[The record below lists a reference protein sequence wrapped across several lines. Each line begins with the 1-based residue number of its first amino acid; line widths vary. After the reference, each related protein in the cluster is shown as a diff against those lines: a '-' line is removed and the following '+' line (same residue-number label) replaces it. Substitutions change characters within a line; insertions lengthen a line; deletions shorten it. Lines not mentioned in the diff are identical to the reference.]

1 MALPH
6 IDALKTRL
14 MGALAVGNGEL
25 AAFLR
30 DSHPADLAELAEH
43 LGEPERLALVKVLSD
58 EQAAQ
63 MLGELDPEIAETIL
77 KAVGIEKAG
86 DILEAMATDDAA
98 DILAELEPAH
108 QGELLR
114 ELPQEEASE
123 VRDLLAYDPETAG
136 GRMTTDYVTVQAGCT
151 AGAVIEQLR
160 REAPDAE
167 SVYYLYV
174 TEPDE
179 RLVGVLSLR
188 ELIVADPAT
197 PVRQLMRPA
206 VKSLPPEASEA
217 EVAQMVAKYNLMAV
231 PIVDRCGR
239 LLGMVTHDDVL
250 DMVEKIRAE
259 EILRVVGSDAEAF
272 ERKEPTQIA
281 KARIPWLLGTLCI
294 ELIAGTVIHRFD
306 QTLSQMILLTSFMPI
321 ISALSGNVGLQSATI
336 VVRGLGTGLY
346 APKKWTTP
354 LLRELKV
361 DVLMGI
367 VLGLVLSVV
376 GAVWSKHIGFGLVV
390 GISLMASM
398 LTAGFMGTVIPLLS
412 KRFGFD
418 PAVTA
423 GPFETAFQDVI
434 GFAVFLGLASALMP
448 LLV

>member
-1 MALPH
+1 MALQN
-6 IDALKTRL
+6 IDDLKARL
-14 MGALAVGNGEL
+14 MGALAHGNGEL

-43 LGEPERLALVKVLSD
+43 LGDAERLALVKVLSD

-63 MLGELDPEIAETIL
+63 MLGELDPETAEAIL

-136 GRMTTDYVTVQAGCT
+136 GRMTTDYVTVQADCT
-151 AGAVIEQLR
+151 TGAVIDQLR

-197 PVRQLMRPA
+197 PVRQIMRPA

-217 EVAQMVAKYNLMAV
+217 EVAQMVAKYNLLAV
-231 PIVDRCGR
+231 PIVDREGR

-250 DMVEKIRAE
+250 DMVEKIRQE
-259 EILRVVGSDAEAF
+259 EILRVVGSDAEALDK
-272 ERKEPTQIA
+272 KEPLQIA
-281 KARIPWLLGTLCI
+281 KARLPWLMGTLLI
-294 ELIAGTVIHRFD
+294 ELIAGTVVHRFD
-306 QTLSQMILLTSFMPI
+306 QALAQMILLASFMPI
-321 ISALSGNVGLQSATI
+321 ISAISGNVGLQSATI
-336 VVRGLGTGLY
+336 VVRGLGTGHY
-346 APKKWTTP
+346 SPKQWVAP

-367 VLGLVLSVV
+367 ALGVVLAVV
-376 GAVWSKHIGFGLVV
+376 GAVWSKHVGFGLVV

>member
-1 MALPH
+1 MVLQH
-6 IDALKTRL
+6 VLDLKSRL
-14 MGALAVGNGEL
+14 LSALAHGNGEL
-25 AAFLR
+25 SAFLAQT
-30 DSHPADLAELAEH
+30 HPADLAELAEQ
-43 LGEPERLALVKVLSD
+43 LDDQERLALIKVLSD
-58 EQAAQ
+58 EQAAE
-63 MLGELDPEIAETIL
+63 MLGELEPETAEAIL
-77 KAVGIEKAG
+77 KAVGVQKAG
-86 DILEAMATDDAA
+86 DIIGAMATDDAA
-98 DILAELEPAH
+98 DLLAELEPAH

-114 ELPQEEASE
+114 ELPQAEATE

-136 GRMTTDYVTVQAGCT
+136 GRMTTEYVTVRADDT

-174 TEPDE
+174 TEADE

-188 ELIVADPAT
+188 ELIVADPGT
-197 PVRQLMRPA
+197 PVRQIMRPS
-206 VKSLPPEASEA
+206 VKALPPEATEA
-217 EVAQMVAKYNLMAV
+217 EVAQVVAKYNLLAV
-231 PIVDRCGR
+231 PVVDGEGR

-259 EILRVVGSDAEAF
+259 EILRVVGSDAEAL
-272 ERKEPTQIA
+272 EKKEPFQIA
-281 KARIPWLLGTLCI
+281 KARIPWLLGTLLI

-306 QTLSQMILLTSFMPI
+306 AALSQMILLASFMPI
-321 ISALSGNVGLQSATI
+321 ISAISGNVGLQSATI
-336 VVRGLGTGLY
+336 VVRGLGTGHYSPKQWL
-346 APKKWTTP
+346 APLT
-354 LLRELKV
+354 RELKV
-361 DVLMGI
+361 DVLMGL
-367 VLGLVLSVV
+367 VLGCVLALV
-376 GAVWSKHIGFGLVV
+376 GAVWSGRVGFGAVV

-448 LLV
+448 VLV

>member
-1 MALPH
+1 MALQQL
-6 IDALKTRL
+6 DDLKTRL
-14 MGALAVGNGEL
+14 MGALAHGNGEL
-25 AAFLR
+25 TAFLR
-30 DSHPADLAELAEH
+30 DTHPADLAELAEH
-43 LGEPERLALVKVLSD
+43 LGDEERLALVKVLSD
-58 EQAAQ
+58 EQAAE
-63 MLGELDPEIAETIL
+63 MLGELEPETAEAIL
-77 KAVGIEKAG
+77 KAVGTTKAG

-136 GRMTTDYVTVQAGCT
+136 GRMTIDYVTVKADHT
-151 AGAVIEQLR
+151 AGGVIEQLR
-160 REAPDAE
+160 RESPDAE

-174 TEPDE
+174 TEADE

-197 PVRQLMRPA
+197 PVRQIMRPA
-206 VKSLPPEASEA
+206 VKTLPPEASEA
-217 EVAQMVAKYNLMAV
+217 EVAQMVAKYNLLAV
-231 PIVDRCGR
+231 PIVDCCGR

-272 ERKEPTQIA
+272 EKKQPFQIA

-294 ELIAGTVIHRFD
+294 ELIAGSVIHRFD
-306 QTLSQMILLTSFMPI
+306 ETLSQMILLTSFMPI

-346 APKKWTTP
+346 APKQWTAP
-354 LLRELKV
+354 LWREVKV
-361 DVLMGI
+361 DVLMGL
-367 VLGLVLSVV
+367 VLGLVLAMV